1 MIYFFYPPLT
11 EKEKMKPF
19 PFDSHGT
26 TKPLMRFSRN
36 TRGELCI
43 LTYIVAAAMDSHGY
57 KLETEC
63 KFIAK
68 KKKKAALP
76 IGAEGKLFL
85 IALIKN
91 EKKCSVGA

>member
-1 MIYFFYPPLT
+1 M
-11 EKEKMKPF
+11 EPF

-26 TKPLMRFSRN
+26 TEPLMRFSRN

-68 KKKKAALP
+68 KR
-76 IGAEGKLFL
+76 KLRCQLVQKDSF
-85 IALIKN
+85 AN
-91 EKKCSVGA
+91 SFN